1 MFKQI
6 FTIKKRRED
15 ETVKAERISRLNLE
29 QAAAAVQAEVKRKSD
44 YEQWAVTERERLYE
58 QLQQHEAV
66 KYNDL
71 MQWNAQVADIK
82 QGRLDIEERIVALEH
97 ERDQKKTA
105 HEQAVQQRQAAQR
118 EAIQFEELV
127 REEERAERTEQE
139 RYEEREMEDFRPPA
153 ELA

>member
-15 ETVKAERISRLNLE
+15 NAVKAERISRLNLE
-29 QAAAAVQAEVKRKSD
+29 QAVAAVQAEVQRKSD
-44 YEQWAVTERERLYE
+44 YEQWAVTERARLFE
-58 QLQQHEAV
+58 QLQQHEAI

-82 QGRLDIEERIVALEH
+82 QGRIDIEERIVALEH
-97 ERDQKKTA
+97 EREQKKAA
-105 HEQAVQQRQAAQR
+105 HEQAALQRQAAER
-118 EAIQFEELV
+118 EAIRFEELV
-127 REEERAERTEQE
+127 REEEREERMEQE